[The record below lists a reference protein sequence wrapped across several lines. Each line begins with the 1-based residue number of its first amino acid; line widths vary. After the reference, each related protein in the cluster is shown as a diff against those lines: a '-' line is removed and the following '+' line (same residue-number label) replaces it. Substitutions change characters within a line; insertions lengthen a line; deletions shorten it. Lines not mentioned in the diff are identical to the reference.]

1 MLKRRASE
9 TPAITLQQP
18 TSSVT
23 MDTSDVIMTMTVTK
37 DYDIET
43 GHKLINNF
51 MILKEI
57 GRGVHGKV
65 KLAEDTTSGEL
76 VVSTTKRDAL
86 VLLKLSAELGNQNR
100 G

>member
-9 TPAITLQQP
+9 TPAIALQQ
-18 TSSVT
+18 SIFT
-23 MDTSDVIMTMTVTK
+23 METPSDVIMTLTVK
-37 DYDIET
+37 KNYDTET

-65 KLAEDTTSGEL
+65 KLAQDTTSGEL
-76 VVSTTKRDAL
+76 VVSNY
-86 VLLKLSAELGNQNR
+86 VSW
-100 G
+100 

>member
-9 TPAITLQQP
+9 TLAIRLQQP
-18 TSSVT
+18 KSVT
-23 MDTSDVIMTMTVTK
+23 MATKFPSSVHSSDVVMTMTVTK
-37 DYDIET
+37 NYDPET

-65 KLAEDTTSGEL
+65 KLAQDKNSGEF
-76 VVSTTKRDAL
+76 VVSLLVDRD
-86 VLLKLSAELGNQNR
+86 VE
-100 G
+100 